1 MSKLK
6 FMKGSEKT
14 DKPKVT
20 AGLDIGTSKVC
31 SIIATAGELPGS
43 LNILG
48 IGITESEGLNR
59 GVVVNIEKTVKSI
72 QKVIEQAEQQ
82 AGIKV
87 DDVVVGIAGDHVES
101 FQTKG
106 IIGISN
112 PNKEITSQD
121 VERVLEESRNIKIP
135 SERKILH
142 VMPQEFIIDGQDGI
156 TDPVGMSGVRLE
168 ANVHVVTGLVTALQ
182 NIDRCV
188 ERINLEVRDIVLE
201 PLASSYAVLDP
212 EEKEVGVALIDIGG
226 GTSDIAIFE
235 EGIIRFTSVFGIAG
249 KQLTDD
255 IRKGLGVIASQAERV
270 KREYGHAYMNSIHK
284 DEVFMIPGIGGR
296 KPMEV
301 TKSYLCRIIQ
311 PRMEELLE
319 FAYSEI
325 KRSGYAGSLGSG
337 VVITGGSALIRG
349 VEELATEIFNMPV
362 KIGMPKG
369 LSYSGLVPEI
379 ESPVYSTAVGLAL
392 FGIDSN
398 ENMKNFHKF
407 GKTES
412 EAPRAVEHHEEKTA
426 PRKAYKPEKEPK
438 VKDKDKEDSFLKKA
452 KDFFDK
458 L

>member
-6 FMKGSEKT
+6 FMKSTAKS

-31 SIIATAGELPGS
+31 AIIATAGDEPDN

-59 GVVVNIEKTVKSI
+59 GVVVNIEKTVNSI

-82 AGIKV
+82 AGMKV

-112 PNKEITSQD
+112 PNKEITNYD
-121 VERVLEESRNIKIP
+121 VDRVLEESRNIKIP
-135 SERKILH
+135 AERKILH

-182 NIDRCV
+182 NIERCV
-188 ERINLEVRDIVLE
+188 ERIDLNVRDIVLE
-201 PLASSYAVLDP
+201 PLASSYAVLDN

-226 GTSDIAIFE
+226 GTTDIAIFE
-235 EGIIRFTSVFGIAG
+235 ENIIRFTSVFGIAG

-270 KREYGHAYMNSIHK
+270 KREYGHAFMDTIHK

-311 PRMEELLE
+311 PRLEEILE
-319 FAYSEI
+319 FAFSEI
-325 KRSGYAGSLGSG
+325 KRSGYAGSLGAG
-337 VVITGGSALIRG
+337 VVITGGTALIRG
-349 VEELATEIFNMPV
+349 VEELATDIFNMPV

-369 LSYSGLVPEI
+369 ISYSGLVPEI
-379 ESPVYSTAVGLAL
+379 TSPVYSTAVGLAL
-392 FGIDSN
+392 YGIDSN
-398 ENMKNFHKF
+398 DNMKNFHK
-407 GKTES
+407 
-412 EAPRAVEHHEEKTA
+412 
-426 PRKAYKPEKEPK
+426 AYKPETEQAKNVEYHEEKHIQKKKEKEPN
-438 VKDKDKEDSFLKKA
+438 DAEGSFLKKA

>member
-6 FMKGSEKT
+6 FMKGTPGS
-14 DKPKVT
+14 DRPKVT

-31 SIIATAGELPGS
+31 SIIATAGEDADNLS
-43 LNILG
+43 ILG
-48 IGITESEGLNR
+48 IGITESDGLNR
-59 GVVVNIEKTVKSI
+59 GVVVNIEKTVNSI

-82 AGIKV
+82 AGMKV

-112 PNKEITSQD
+112 PNKEITNYD
-121 VERVLEESRNIKIP
+121 VDRVLEESRNIKIP
-135 SERKILH
+135 SERRILH

-182 NIDRCV
+182 NIERCV
-188 ERINLEVRDIVLE
+188 ERIGLGVRDIVLE
-201 PLASSYAVLDP
+201 PLASSYAVLDHD
-212 EEKEVGVALIDIGG
+212 EKEVGVALIDIGG
-226 GTSDIAIFE
+226 GTTDIAIFE
-235 EGIIRFTSVFGIAG
+235 ENIIRFTSVFGIAG

-270 KREYGHAYMNSIHK
+270 KREYGHAYMDTIHK

-296 KPMEV
+296 KPLEV

-311 PRMEELLE
+311 PRLEEILE
-319 FAYSEI
+319 FAFSEI
-325 KRSGYAGSLGSG
+325 KRSGYAGSLGAG

-369 LSYSGLVPEI
+369 ISYSGLVPEI
-379 ESPVYSTAVGLAL
+379 TSPVYSTAVGLAL
-392 FGIDSN
+392 YGIDSN
-398 ENMKNFHKF
+398 DNMRNFQRTY
-407 GKTES
+407 KTDGEPFKQT
-412 EAPRAVEHHEEKTA
+412 EYHEERPVHK
-426 PRKAYKPEKEPK
+426 KKEKEPK
-438 VKDKDKEDSFLKKA
+438 DSEGSFLKKA